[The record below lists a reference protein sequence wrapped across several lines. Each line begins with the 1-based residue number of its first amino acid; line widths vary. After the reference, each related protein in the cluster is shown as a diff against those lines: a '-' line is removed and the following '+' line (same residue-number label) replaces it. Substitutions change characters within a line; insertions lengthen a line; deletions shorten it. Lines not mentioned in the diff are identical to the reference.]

1 MENPRG
7 AFILLKVTRTVDPDQ
22 TDVVK
27 RKAAV
32 EELRQMTAQEQS
44 NAYVAHL
51 KSKADIKLR
60 LDRIEQKKE

>member
-22 TDVVK
+22 TDVAK

>member
-1 MENPRG
+1 
-7 AFILLKVTRTVDPDQ
+7 
-22 TDVVK
+22 
-27 RKAAV
+27 
-32 EELRQMTAQEQS
+32 MTAQEQS